1 MVGASVNARP
11 MGGIPVDPEPSVD
24 VICAFSRLDIGKV
37 DALAPQFHPR
47 DVPLMVRDID
57 ALIGISS
64 L

>member
-1 MVGASVNARP
+1 